1 MLETCRTA
9 SNENLD
15 VKKFIFVLGTIK
27 IDRIKIRVYHF
38 IYQTHF
44 FIGRTL
50 KMTIVAFVSVESFS
64 AFTLKIKRN
73 CLLFYGE

>member
-38 IYQTHF
+38 IHRINTF
-44 FIGRTL
+44 FHRED
-50 KMTIVAFVSVESFS
+50 SQNDYCSF
-64 AFTLKIKRN
+64 
-73 CLLFYGE
+73 C